1 MKRKYVTHRESVKNQ
16 LAVTSDAFW
25 PMLREQEAA
34 KRHEFLSDL
43 EALAHIFNIYLPDPT
58 TTV

>member
-1 MKRKYVTHRESVKNQ
+1 MKSKYVAHRESVKNQ

-25 PMLREQEAA
+25 PMLREQETK
-34 KRHEFLSDL
+34 KRNEFLSEL
-43 EALAHIFNIYLPDPT
+43 EVLAHIFNIYLPDPT